1 MIDSRELRLGNY
13 VQESLFTFKFA
24 QITSID
30 KKRVHVKY
38 EFSRAS
44 LGIKDI
50 IPIIL
55 TEEILIK
62 CGFVLYGY
70 GSTDDEFISSVEF
83 TGYRLNNFDI
93 CFVNDTNKS
102 IRFVNNINEKVY
114 CNIKYLHQLQNLY
127 FALTNEEITI
137 QL

>member
-1 MIDSRELRLGNY
+1 MIKANDFRIGNY
-13 VQESLFTFKFA
+13 VYYKHPTTDLLIHKIEWLDFKE
-24 QITSID
+24 IN
-30 KKRVHVKY
+30 
-38 EFSRAS
+38 EFP
-44 LGIKDI
+44 DI
-50 IPIIL
+50 YNEYHKPIQL